1 MLHITLLD
9 NSRRMTVNIENE
21 KTVGEA
27 LRENGF
33 DTSIGMPMVNGTP
46 VSFNDVI
53 GDVCGDDSYVSLTAK
68 ANNALEVR
76 NVGSCSYLKSDI
88 SKQVYDAVRKYRK
101 EKLSLHDDK
110 GNQLFTLA
118 YNDGKPTIGN
128 YAAEFSEVSKD
139 GFLAMPLLKSKEHI
153 IDELSGILLNIKA
166 VETQVAAA
174 LESINADKQAVEAM
188 FAEA

>member
-9 NSRRMTVNIENE
+9 NSRRVTINVEE
-21 KTVGEA
+21 DKTIGEA

-46 VSFNDVI
+46 VSFDDTV
-53 GDVCGDDSYVSLTAK
+53 GDVCNDESYVSLTAK
-68 ANNALEVR
+68 ANNALEAK
-76 NVGSCSYLKSDI
+76 NVGSCTYLKSDI
-88 SKQVYDAVRKYRK
+88 SKEVYDAVRKYRK
-101 EKLSLHDDK
+101 EKLSLYDDK

-118 YNDGKPTIGN
+118 YHEAKPTIGE

-139 GFLAMPLLKSKEHI
+139 GFLAMPLLKSKEYVI
-153 IDELSGILLNIKA
+153 SELSGILLKIRN

-174 LESINADKQAVEAM
+174 LESINADKKSVEDMFVEA
-188 FAEA
+188 